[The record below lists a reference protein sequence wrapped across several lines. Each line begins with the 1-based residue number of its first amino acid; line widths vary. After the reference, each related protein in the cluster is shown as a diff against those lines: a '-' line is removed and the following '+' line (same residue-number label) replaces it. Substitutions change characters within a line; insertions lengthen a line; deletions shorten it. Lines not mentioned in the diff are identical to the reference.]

1 MCSLEKR
8 IRDLIHFYVTENYNN
23 YLKVNQI
30 TSILESD
37 IPNVVEQLYD
47 QKKEHIQVFVKSS
60 LKVMLEPAGEMPED
74 YIINNLLSE
83 IFRDDTLCKNRLTM
97 EIKVHQQKVQTGKV
111 DYNKI

>member
-8 IRDLIHFYVTENYNN
+8 IRDLIHFYVKENYNH
-23 YLKVNQI
+23 YLQVNQI
-30 TSILESD
+30 SSILESD
-37 IPNVVEQLYD
+37 IPNVVEELYD
-47 QKKEHIQVFVKSS
+47 QKKDHIQAFVKDS
-60 LKVMLEPAGEMPED
+60 LKVMLEPSGEMPED

-97 EIKVHQQKVQTGKV
+97 EIKLHQQKVQTGKV